1 MKTTHEQLRVLAE
14 AVRPD
19 VVIELL
25 DQLDIQAGGIEAVQA
40 TNQRLAEL
48 AASKEANRVALEA
61 LESTQDFDTLTV
73 GDCLDK
79 VDAAITQLKK
89 VLK

>member
-40 TNQRLAEL
+40 TNQRLAAEPGC
-48 AASKEANRVALEA
+48 
-61 LESTQDFDTLTV
+61 V
-73 GDCLDK
+73 GGFGVNPRL
-79 VDAAITQLKK
+79 
-89 VLK
+89 